1 MCTYIDILKYRVVN
15 EMTTQRATNKQQ
27 GNKETTTSEANG
39 RTGDK
44 YQFQVTLVAWKSI
57 ESTIDGGK
65 NDYSDP
71 IPTDT
76 VIQI

>member
-44 YQFQVTLVAWKSI
+44 YQFQVTLVGNKMYTMPFLISSSATLMGMSEGTK
-57 ESTIDGGK
+57 
-65 NDYSDP
+65 
-71 IPTDT
+71 
-76 VIQI
+76 